1 MGNLFVEMI
10 AVAFLSW
17 GWMWRSPFE
26 EFQREDPGK
35 STTSRPARRKR
46 VSLPDSLLSPG
57 HGLQE

>member
-17 GWMWRSPFE
+17 GWMWRPPFE

-35 STTSRPARRKR
+35 STTSRPARR
-46 VSLPDSLLSPG
+46 
-57 HGLQE
+57 